1 MSSFGPQDIIRI
13 ANRDFILGNTT
24 VEEQVS
30 FIEDQIRDPF
40 ESGDTNYFKKL
51 VDMVA
56 DKDELD
62 DYCEQFFTKIQDV
75 YPGLGIETSEYNQH
89 LVLLFTAIYKFFIK
103 NVSKLMYVFIR
114 EYIFNNKNRKGLI
127 AEFSNIK
134 IPNYPKEQYGKKEFY
149 ILIIKLA
156 AIVDEI
162 FDDGMKL
169 KKFIEYVEKNDS
181 SPVYVDQI
189 SEALE
194 VGLIVD
200 KGVVTDMYK
209 LFKKSDGYRSA
220 MNKLEM
226 EITKAFIIPY
236 LEENG
241 MMSVRIPPTEEI
253 PDDLDDDGDD
263 DDG

>member
-1 MSSFGPQDIIRI
+1 MFGPQDIVRL

-30 FIEDQIRDPF
+30 FIKDQICDPF
-40 ESGDTNYFKKL
+40 ESGDTNYFNKL
-51 VDMVA
+51 ADMVT

-62 DYCEQFFTKIQDV
+62 DYCEEFFTAIQDV
-75 YPGLGIETSEYNQH
+75 YPGLWIETSEYNQH
-89 LVLLFTAIYKFFIK
+89 LGRLFKAVYKFFIK
-103 NVSKLMYVFIR
+103 NVGKLMYVFIK
-114 EYIFNNKNRKGLI
+114 EFIFNNKNRKGLI
-127 AEFSNIK
+127 AEFSNVK

-149 ILIIKLA
+149 ILIIKLS

-162 FDDGMKL
+162 FDDGVKL
-169 KKFIEYVEKNDS
+169 KKFIEYIEKSDK

-194 VGLIVD
+194 VGLVVD
-200 KGVVTDMYK
+200 NGVVSDMYK

-226 EITKAFIIPY
+226 EITKTFIIPY

-253 PDDLDDDGDD
+253 PDDLDDEEDESDG
-263 DDG
+263 

>member
-1 MSSFGPQDIIRI
+1 MFGPQDIVRL

-30 FIEDQIRDPF
+30 FIKDQICDPF
-40 ESGDTNYFKKL
+40 ESGDTNYFNKL
-51 VDMVA
+51 ADMVT

-62 DYCEQFFTKIQDV
+62 DYCEEFFTAIQDV

-89 LVLLFTAIYKFFIK
+89 LGRLFKAVYKFFIK
-103 NVSKLMYVFIR
+103 NVSKLMYVFIK
-114 EYIFNNKNRKGLI
+114 EFIFNNKNRKGLI
-127 AEFSNIK
+127 AEFSNAK
-134 IPNYPKEQYGKKEFY
+134 IP
-149 ILIIKLA
+149 IIKLS

-162 FDDGMKL
+162 FDDGVKL
-169 KKFIEYVEKNDS
+169 KKFIEYIEKSDK

-189 SEALE
+189 SEALDI
-194 VGLIVD
+194 GLVVD
-200 KGVVTDMYK
+200 NGVVSDMYK

-226 EITKAFIIPY
+226 EITKTFIIPY

-253 PDDLDDDGDD
+253 PDDLDDEEDESDG
-263 DDG
+263 